1 MCELQFNRR
10 VIMVLCILY
19 LVLGFLFN
27 FVFMGGCESEHGVRY
42 LFLNISTLGNIK
54 EVAFHFPSTN

>member
-42 LFLNISTLGNIK
+42 LFLNITTLRNIK
-54 EVAFHFPSTN
+54 QAAFHFPRTN